1 MVWYMPL
8 VKKIVP
14 PILGSTVKEKKNI
27 YIINSTY
34 KYIIK
39 THNNNDKCDR
49 SLKYPIIII
58 MM

>member
-1 MVWYMPL
+1 MPL

-39 THNNNDKCDR
+39 THNNNDKCDM